1 MKKICMMMALLLLLC
16 GCSTEGTFETVTDE
30 MVLSA
35 SAQPR
40 EILLTLPKETMLPA
54 METDNGTLYLCDG
67 YDVAVQTL
75 ESGNLDHTIRQI
87 CGFGSEDLTIMQTQS
102 GEFNCYDFV
111 WSAATDLGQQV
122 GRAKIL
128 DDSSYHYV
136 LSACAPAKDAEE
148 YYEIWNGIFE
158 SFAIA

>member
-1 MKKICMMMALLLLLC
+1 MALLLLLC

-40 EILLTLPKETMLPA
+40 EILLTLPEETMLPA

-111 WSAATDLGQQV
+111 WSAA
-122 GRAKIL
+122 
-128 DDSSYHYV
+128 
-136 LSACAPAKDAEE
+136 
-148 YYEIWNGIFE
+148 
-158 SFAIA
+158 FAQTGKM